1 MSLPVWPMNW
11 QAPELNNWRG
21 MQNVS
26 ANSSLLVW
34 SQLGQLSQVLM
45 PPIQTGALLLNM
57 LTNTIGRKGTDCKSN
72 KIDGVHYFAFSDE

>member
-34 SQLGQLSQVLM
+34 WQLGQLSQVLM
-45 PPIQTGALLLNM
+45 PPIQTGELLNM
-57 LTNTIGRKGTDCKSN
+57 LTKGSPTPPKKPC
-72 KIDGVHYFAFSDE
+72 IFGHCPIAI